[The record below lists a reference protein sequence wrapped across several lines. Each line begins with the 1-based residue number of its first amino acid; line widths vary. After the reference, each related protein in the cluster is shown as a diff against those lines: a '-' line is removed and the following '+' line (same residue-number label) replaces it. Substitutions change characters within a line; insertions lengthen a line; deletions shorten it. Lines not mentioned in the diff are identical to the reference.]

1 MPVSVVV
8 GDLTRLPVD
17 AIVNAAN
24 TALAPGGG
32 VCGAIFAAAGY
43 GELDRACRAI
53 GGCST
58 GQAVLTPG
66 FALPAKYI
74 IHTAGPIWHGGRAR
88 GRAKLLRSCYDT
100 SLRLAWDQG
109 CRSIAFPLISAGIYG
124 YPKQEALEIALDAM
138 ARFAQD
144 HPMDITLAVLDP
156 GIADLAEAHP
166 PEGKGEPSVPIEVV
180 AALLLRGEKFLAC
193 QRPAHKARGLL
204 WEFVGGKVEPGETK
218 PQALVRECQEELG
231 VTVSVDRPVLELT
244 HAYPDL
250 TIHLTLF
257 AASLTGEEPQRLEH
271 ADLRWM
277 TWQEAQSHPFC
288 PADQEIL
295 AQLGQIGPFGK
306 G

>member
-53 GGCST
+53 GGCPT

-74 IHTAGPIWHGGRAR
+74 IHTAGPIWHGG
-88 GRAKLLRSCYDT
+88 GQGEAKLLRSCYDT
-100 SLRLAWDQG
+100 SLCLAWDQG

-156 GIADLAEAHP
+156 GIAWRRPSDRREGGTFCAHRSGGGP
-166 PEGKGEPSVPIEVV
+166 PPAGGEIPGLP
-180 AALLLRGEKFLAC
+180 AAGPQGQGA
-193 QRPAHKARGLL
+193 A
-204 WEFVGGKVEPGETK
+204 VGVCRRQGRAGGDETPGFG
-218 PQALVRECQEELG
+218 PGMPGGAGGDG
-231 VTVSVDRPVLELT
+231 V
-244 HAYPDL
+244 
-250 TIHLTLF
+250 
-257 AASLTGEEPQRLEH
+257 G
-271 ADLRWM
+271 
-277 TWQEAQSHPFC
+277 
-288 PADQEIL
+288 
-295 AQLGQIGPFGK
+295 
-306 G
+306 

>member
-74 IHTAGPIWHGGRAR
+74 IHTAGPIWHGGSQ
-88 GRAKLLRSCYDT
+88 GEAKLLRSCYDT

-138 ARFAQD
+138 THFAQD
-144 HPMDITLAVLDP
+144 HPMDITLAVLDSE
-156 GIADLAEAHP
+156 ITDMAEAIRQ
-166 PEGKGEPSVPIEVV
+166 KGRGN
-180 AALLLRGEKFLAC
+180 LL
-193 QRPAHKARGLL
+193 
-204 WEFVGGKVEPGETK
+204 
-218 PQALVRECQEELG
+218 
-231 VTVSVDRPVLELT
+231 
-244 HAYPDL
+244 
-250 TIHLTLF
+250 
-257 AASLTGEEPQRLEH
+257 
-271 ADLRWM
+271 
-277 TWQEAQSHPFC
+277 C
-288 PADQEIL
+288 P
-295 AQLGQIGPFGK
+295 
-306 G
+306 

>member
-53 GGCST
+53 GGCPT

-74 IHTAGPIWHGGRAR
+74 IHTVGPIWHGG
-88 GRAKLLRSCYDT
+88 GQGEAKLLRSCYDT

-138 ARFAQD
+138 TRFAQD
-144 HPMDITLAVLDP
+144 HPMDITLAVLDSE
-156 GIADLAEAHP
+156 IAAMAEAILQ
-166 PEGKGEPSVPIEVV
+166 KGRGS
-180 AALLLRGEKFLAC
+180 LL
-193 QRPAHKARGLL
+193 
-204 WEFVGGKVEPGETK
+204 
-218 PQALVRECQEELG
+218 
-231 VTVSVDRPVLELT
+231 
-244 HAYPDL
+244 
-250 TIHLTLF
+250 
-257 AASLTGEEPQRLEH
+257 
-271 ADLRWM
+271 
-277 TWQEAQSHPFC
+277 C
-288 PADQEIL
+288 P
-295 AQLGQIGPFGK
+295 
-306 G
+306 

>member
-32 VCGAIFAAAGY
+32 VCGAIFASAGY

-53 GGCST
+53 GGCPT

-74 IHTAGPIWHGGRAR
+74 IHTAGPIWHGG
-88 GRAKLLRSCYDT
+88 GQGEAKLLRSCYDT

-124 YPKQEALEIALDAM
+124 YPKREALEIALDAM

-144 HPMDITLAVLDP
+144 HPMDITLAVLDSE
-156 GIADLAEAHP
+156 IADMAEAILQ
-166 PEGKGEPSVPIEVV
+166 KGRGS
-180 AALLLRGEKFLAC
+180 LL
-193 QRPAHKARGLL
+193 
-204 WEFVGGKVEPGETK
+204 
-218 PQALVRECQEELG
+218 
-231 VTVSVDRPVLELT
+231 
-244 HAYPDL
+244 
-250 TIHLTLF
+250 
-257 AASLTGEEPQRLEH
+257 
-271 ADLRWM
+271 
-277 TWQEAQSHPFC
+277 C
-288 PADQEIL
+288 P
-295 AQLGQIGPFGK
+295 
-306 G
+306 

>member
-53 GGCST
+53 GGCPT

-74 IHTAGPIWHGGRAR
+74 IHTVGPIWHGGSQ
-88 GRAKLLRSCYDT
+88 GEAKLLRSCYDT

-138 ARFAQD
+138 TRFAQD
-144 HPMDITLAVLDP
+144 HPMDITLAVLDSE
-156 GIADLAEAHP
+156 IAAMAEAIRQR
-166 PEGKGEPSVPIEVV
+166 GRGN
-180 AALLLRGEKFLAC
+180 LL
-193 QRPAHKARGLL
+193 
-204 WEFVGGKVEPGETK
+204 
-218 PQALVRECQEELG
+218 
-231 VTVSVDRPVLELT
+231 
-244 HAYPDL
+244 
-250 TIHLTLF
+250 
-257 AASLTGEEPQRLEH
+257 
-271 ADLRWM
+271 
-277 TWQEAQSHPFC
+277 C
-288 PADQEIL
+288 P
-295 AQLGQIGPFGK
+295 
-306 G
+306 

>member
-1 MPVSVVV
+1 M
-8 GDLTRLPVD
+8 PVD

-53 GGCST
+53 GGCPT

-74 IHTAGPIWHGGRAR
+74 IHTAGPIWHGGGQGEAN
-88 GRAKLLRSCYDT
+88 LLHSCYDT

-144 HPMDITLAVLDP
+144 HPMDITLAVLDSES
-156 GIADLAEAHP
+156 ADMAEAILQR
-166 PEGKGEPSVPIEVV
+166 GRGN
-180 AALLLRGEKFLAC
+180 LL
-193 QRPAHKARGLL
+193 
-204 WEFVGGKVEPGETK
+204 
-218 PQALVRECQEELG
+218 
-231 VTVSVDRPVLELT
+231 
-244 HAYPDL
+244 
-250 TIHLTLF
+250 
-257 AASLTGEEPQRLEH
+257 
-271 ADLRWM
+271 
-277 TWQEAQSHPFC
+277 C
-288 PADQEIL
+288 P
-295 AQLGQIGPFGK
+295 
-306 G
+306 

>member
-53 GGCST
+53 GGCPT

-74 IHTAGPIWHGGRAR
+74 IHTAGPIWHGG
-88 GRAKLLRSCYDT
+88 GQGEAKLLRSCYDT

-138 ARFAQD
+138 THFAQD
-144 HPMDITLAVLDP
+144 HPMDITLAVLDSE
-156 GIADLAEAHP
+156 IAAMAEAIRQR
-166 PEGKGEPSVPIEVV
+166 GRGN
-180 AALLLRGEKFLAC
+180 LL
-193 QRPAHKARGLL
+193 
-204 WEFVGGKVEPGETK
+204 
-218 PQALVRECQEELG
+218 
-231 VTVSVDRPVLELT
+231 
-244 HAYPDL
+244 
-250 TIHLTLF
+250 
-257 AASLTGEEPQRLEH
+257 
-271 ADLRWM
+271 
-277 TWQEAQSHPFC
+277 C
-288 PADQEIL
+288 P
-295 AQLGQIGPFGK
+295 
-306 G
+306 

>member
-58 GQAVLTPG
+58 GQAAFTPG

-74 IHTAGPIWHGGRAR
+74 IHTAGPIWHGG
-88 GRAKLLRSCYDT
+88 GQGEAKLLRSCYDT

-138 ARFAQD
+138 TRFAQD
-144 HPMDITLAVLDP
+144 HPMDITLAVLDSE
-156 GIADLAEAHP
+156 IAAMAEAILQ
-166 PEGKGEPSVPIEVV
+166 KGRGS
-180 AALLLRGEKFLAC
+180 LL
-193 QRPAHKARGLL
+193 
-204 WEFVGGKVEPGETK
+204 
-218 PQALVRECQEELG
+218 
-231 VTVSVDRPVLELT
+231 
-244 HAYPDL
+244 
-250 TIHLTLF
+250 
-257 AASLTGEEPQRLEH
+257 
-271 ADLRWM
+271 
-277 TWQEAQSHPFC
+277 C
-288 PADQEIL
+288 P
-295 AQLGQIGPFGK
+295 
-306 G
+306 

>member
-58 GQAVLTPG
+58 GQAVFTGLC
-66 FALPAKYI
+66 PAGQVY
-74 IHTAGPIWHGGRAR
+74 HPYCRPIWHGG
-88 GRAKLLRSCYDT
+88 GQGEAKLLRSCYDT

-138 ARFAQD
+138 TRFAQD
-144 HPMDITLAVLDP
+144 HPMDITLAVLDSE
-156 GIADLAEAHP
+156 IADMAEAIRQ
-166 PEGKGEPSVPIEVV
+166 KGRGN
-180 AALLLRGEKFLAC
+180 LL
-193 QRPAHKARGLL
+193 
-204 WEFVGGKVEPGETK
+204 
-218 PQALVRECQEELG
+218 
-231 VTVSVDRPVLELT
+231 
-244 HAYPDL
+244 
-250 TIHLTLF
+250 
-257 AASLTGEEPQRLEH
+257 
-271 ADLRWM
+271 
-277 TWQEAQSHPFC
+277 C
-288 PADQEIL
+288 P
-295 AQLGQIGPFGK
+295 
-306 G
+306 

>member
-53 GGCST
+53 GGCPT
-58 GQAVLTPG
+58 GQAVFTPG

-74 IHTAGPIWHGGRAR
+74 IHTAGPIWHGG
-88 GRAKLLRSCYDT
+88 GQGEAKLLRSCYDT

-138 ARFAQD
+138 TRFAQD
-144 HPMDITLAVLDP
+144 HPMDITLAVLDSE
-156 GIADLAEAHP
+156 IAAMAEAILQ
-166 PEGKGEPSVPIEVV
+166 KGRGS
-180 AALLLRGEKFLAC
+180 LL
-193 QRPAHKARGLL
+193 
-204 WEFVGGKVEPGETK
+204 
-218 PQALVRECQEELG
+218 
-231 VTVSVDRPVLELT
+231 
-244 HAYPDL
+244 
-250 TIHLTLF
+250 
-257 AASLTGEEPQRLEH
+257 
-271 ADLRWM
+271 
-277 TWQEAQSHPFC
+277 C
-288 PADQEIL
+288 P
-295 AQLGQIGPFGK
+295 
-306 G
+306 